1 MKKYLVIGN
10 PIEHSLSPL
19 LHNYWIK
26 KNNINAIY
34 DKQKLNNEDLESV
47 VTKIKNKKIDGVN
60 ITVPFKEKI
69 ISFCDKLSPE
79 AEGTQSVNTISLEND
94 KIVGYNTDIKGFKA
108 AFENLKFNV
117 KGKKIFILGAGGVV
131 PSIVF
136 SLNEM
141 RVSEIIISNRTKDK
155 AEKLNNFFKNIS
167 IIDWGELPNF
177 DLIINATSVGLND
190 KDELDLDFSKIKNN
204 KFFYD
209 VIYNPRETKFLK
221 NARKLGNETENGK
234 KMFINQA
241 AEAFKIWHG
250 IQPEINEEVSKLLDQ

>member
-1 MKKYLVIGN
+1 M
-10 PIEHSLSPL
+10 
-19 LHNYWIK
+19 
-26 KNNINAIY
+26 
-34 DKQKLNNEDLESV
+34 
-47 VTKIKNKKIDGVN
+47 
-60 ITVPFKEKI
+60 
-69 ISFCDKLSPE
+69 
-79 AEGTQSVNTISLEND
+79 END

-108 AFENLKFNV
+108 AFENLKFSV

-250 IQPEINEEVSKLLDQ
+250 IQPEINEEVSRLLDQ